1 MGDDLRQTPPAPC
14 KPLRPLLQACPHR
27 DSAGTQG
34 PSKPPH
40 GQGAL
45 VLTGSLSKRDVPE
58 MGPQEHQPG
67 QQAFKVPSEE
77 SSLRLRAWPS
87 LGGNKEEGFPE
98 GQ

>member
-1 MGDDLRQTPPAPC
+1 M
-14 KPLRPLLQACPHR
+14 
-27 DSAGTQG
+27 
-34 PSKPPH
+34 
-40 GQGAL
+40 
-45 VLTGSLSKRDVPE
+45 LTGSLSKRDVPE